1 MAIAFP
7 FIDVRIDTSALLP
20 AVQRAPG
27 VVAIVGAAASAS
39 ASINTPVVISSIAD
53 INANFRNGTNET
65 ALSRALKTAFLQD
78 PGPSKIYGVRIGS
91 ATDPWTPALA
101 SLEGADDVTFVA
113 LAGQAV
119 RGGAGTPLAPLTAL
133 LNHCEQQSAAGN
145 KRIGVAH
152 IDPAIAKSGS
162 YAADVI
168 ALATP
173 LKSTTG
179 RMVMIA
185 ARGAVSEPGVEGHVA
200 AAAAAAIAG
209 LPVAGSMVLKKLRGL
224 TMPLTAQFSPGEITA
239 LATDGIIPVI
249 DPALVA
255 GESLHF
261 AEGTTHTTD
270 ATLRYVD
277 LVRLLDDV
285 EFRLKAGLIG
295 MIGDARI
302 SRGGLADVIRRA
314 EGILGVVQLE
324 GGITGYAVSIPV
336 YDALA
341 LPEAARSAAQVQ
353 MINTARS
360 ERLVDMVVSIV
371 IGPAIHRLRIALQ
384 PRF

>member
-7 FIDVRIDTSALLP
+7 FIEVDIDTSALLP

-27 VVAIVGAAASAS
+27 VVAIVGAAPSAAAST
-39 ASINTPVVISSIAD
+39 NTPVVVATSAD
-53 INANFRNGTNET
+53 IDSQFRNGTTET
-65 ALSRALKTAFLQD
+65 DLSRALKAAFIQD
-78 PGPSKIYGVRIGS
+78 PGPEKIYGVRIG
-91 ATDPWTPALA
+91 TGTTPWETALA
-101 SLEGADDVTFVA
+101 GLEGADDVTIVA
-113 LAGQAV
+113 LAGAAV
-119 RGGAGTPLAPLTAL
+119 KSGSGSPNAPIAAL
-133 LNHCEQQSAAGN
+133 KSHCEVQSAGGN

-152 IDPAIAKSGS
+152 IDNAIAKSAS

-173 LKSTTG
+173 LKSTSG

-185 ARGAVSEPGVEGHVA
+185 ARGAVDGGGADAHVA
-200 AAAAAAIAG
+200 AAAAGAIAG
-209 LPVAGSMVLKKLRGL
+209 QPVGSSIVLKKIRGIA
-224 TMPLTAQFSPGEITA
+224 MPLVGQYSPAEISA
-239 LATDGIIPVI
+239 LATDGIVPVI

-261 AEGTTHTTD
+261 AEGTTYTTD

-277 LVRLLDDV
+277 LVRLLDDI
-285 EFRLKAGLIG
+285 EFRLKAGLVGI
-295 MIGDARI
+295 IGDARI
-302 SRGGLADVIRRA
+302 NRSGLADIIRRA
-314 EGILGVVQLE
+314 EGILGMVQIE
-324 GGITGYAVSIPV
+324 GAITGYSVIVPV

-341 LPEAARSAAQVQ
+341 LPEAARSPAQVQ

-360 ERLVDMVVSIV
+360 ERLVDMIVSIV
-371 IGPAIHRLRIALQ
+371 IGPAVHRLRIALQ

>member
-7 FIDVRIDTSALLP
+7 FIEVRIDTSALLP

-27 VVAIVGAAASAS
+27 VVAIVGVASGAAAAT
-39 ASINTPVVISSIAD
+39 NTPMVVATLAD
-53 INANFRNGTNET
+53 IDAQFRNGTSET
-65 ALSRALKTAFLQD
+65 DLSRALKAAFIQD
-78 PGPSKIYGVRIGS
+78 PGPSKIYGVRIGTGGT
-91 ATDPWTPALA
+91 AWETALS

-113 LAGQAV
+113 LAGTPV
-119 RGGAGTPLAPLTAL
+119 RSGAGSPNAPLVAL
-133 LNHCEQQSAAGN
+133 KAHCEQQSAGGN

-152 IDPAIAKSGS
+152 IDPGISKSSS

-173 LKSTTG
+173 LKSTTS
-179 RMVMIA
+179 RMVMLT
-185 ARGAVSEPGVEGHVA
+185 ARGAEESPGVNAQVA

-209 LPVAGSMVLKKLRGL
+209 LPVASSIVLKKLRGFS
-224 TMPLTAQFSPGEITA
+224 MPIASQFGPGEITA
-239 LATDGIIPVI
+239 LATDGIIPII

-255 GESLHF
+255 GQSLHF
-261 AEGTTHTTD
+261 AEGTTYTTD
-270 ATLRYVD
+270 ATLKYVD

-285 EFRLKAGLIG
+285 EFRLKAGLVG

-302 SRGGLADVIRRA
+302 TRSGLADIIRRA
-314 EGILGVVQLE
+314 EGILGIVQLE
-324 GGITGYAVSIPV
+324 GGITGSTMTIPV

-341 LPEAARSAAQVQ
+341 LPEAARSATQVQ

-360 ERLVDMVVSIV
+360 ERLVDMIVSIV
-371 IGPAIHRLRIALQ
+371 IGPAVHLLRIALQ

>member
-7 FIDVRIDTSALLP
+7 FIDVRIDRSALLP

-27 VVAIVGAAASAS
+27 VVAIVGAATNGAAPT
-39 ASINTPVVISSIAD
+39 NTPVVISSIDD
-53 INANFRNGTNET
+53 IDANFRNGTNET
-65 ALSRALKTAFLQD
+65 DLSRALKTAFLQD

-91 ATDPWTPALA
+91 ATDAWTPALA

-113 LAGQAV
+113 LAGPVV
-119 RGGAGTPLAPLTAL
+119 RGGTGTPLAPLTAL
-133 LNHCEQQSAAGN
+133 RSHCEQQSAQGH

-152 IDPAIAKSGS
+152 IDPSIVKSGT
-162 YAADVI
+162 YAAEVI

-179 RMVMIA
+179 RMVMVA
-185 ARGAVSEPGVEGHVA
+185 ARGAESEPGVEGHVA

-209 LPVAGSMVLKKLRGL
+209 LPVASSIVLKKLRGL
-224 TMPLTAQFSPGEITA
+224 TMPLTAQFGPGEIAA
-239 LATDGIIPVI
+239 LAADGIIPVI

-261 AEGTTHTTD
+261 AEGTTYTTD

-324 GGITGYAVSIPV
+324 GGITGYAVSVPV

-341 LPEAARSAAQVQ
+341 LPEAARSTAQVQ
-353 MINTARS
+353 LINTARS